1 MASFKNELRRRIRP
15 GHAESLA
22 WFFKAG
28 PGEYGEGDRF
38 LGIRVPDIRAVA
50 KMDDGQS
57 DIRGLMTSGW
67 HEERLLALLV
77 LVRRFERGDEVAK
90 KATYDFYLSSTR
102 WINNWDLVDLSAY
115 KIVGAW
121 LLGRSRAPVRNLA
134 TSRNLWER
142 RIAVVSTDAFIRAG
156 DFEETFFLSR
166 KLLNAGCCAR
176 PASGMSGS
184 WRCSWTRTAV
194 RCRGRCF
201 ATRSRNSRRSAANSS
216 SRSEKSRD
224 THPPRVRAFLVEAG
238 MHQLR
243 RSRRTYRAHAPRG
256 GRTKKVDR

>member
-1 MASFKNELRRRIRP
+1 
-15 GHAESLA
+15 
-22 WFFKAG
+22 
-28 PGEYGEGDRF
+28 
-38 LGIRVPDIRAVA
+38 
-50 KMDDGQS
+50 MDDGQS

-142 RIAVVSTDAFIRAG
+142 RIAVVSTYAFIRAG

-166 KLLNAGCCAR
+166 KLLNDPEDLIHKACGWMLR
-176 PASGMSGS
+176 
-184 WRCSWTRTAV
+184 
-194 RCRGRCF
+194 
-201 ATRSRNSRRSAANSS
+201 
-216 SRSEKSRD
+216 
-224 THPPRVRAFLVEAG
+224 EAG
-238 MHQLR
+238 KRDVVELERFLDAHGRSMPRTMLR
-243 RSRRTYRAHAPRG
+243 YAIEKFPEKRRKQFLA
-256 GRTKKVDR
+256 K